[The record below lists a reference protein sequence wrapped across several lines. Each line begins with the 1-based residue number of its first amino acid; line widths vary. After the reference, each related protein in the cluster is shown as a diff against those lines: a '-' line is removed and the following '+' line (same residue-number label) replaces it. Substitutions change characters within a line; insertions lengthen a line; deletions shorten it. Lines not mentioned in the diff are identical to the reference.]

1 MFSFFS
7 GLHKASAEDVL
18 NINADAA
25 ILVDAETGRV
35 LYEKN
40 PDQVLGIASM
50 TKMMTEYLLLEA
62 IKEGSVKW
70 DQEYSVSDYVYNVLK
85 TIVHFQMYLYVRMRH
100 IPLKNSMRL

>member
-7 GLHKASAEDVL
+7 GFHKASAEDIL
-18 NINADAA
+18 GINADAA

-62 IKEGSVKW
+62 IKEGQCEMGSR
-70 DQEYSVSDYVYNVLK
+70 VL
-85 TIVHFQMYLYVRMRH
+85 RE
-100 IPLKNSMRL
+100 